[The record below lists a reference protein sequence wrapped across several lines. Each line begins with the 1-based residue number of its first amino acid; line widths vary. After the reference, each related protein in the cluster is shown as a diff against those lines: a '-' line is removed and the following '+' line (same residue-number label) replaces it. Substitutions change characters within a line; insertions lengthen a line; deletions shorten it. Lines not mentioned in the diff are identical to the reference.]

1 MEDKLNFRLADI
13 DINTTEKTCLLE
25 VVFDNESKFDDH
37 LSNIFRKVSAQKS
50 ALNRFK
56 NILPRKT
63 KRNHFIA
70 HLYCCIWHHC
80 GKRDT
85 KIEKVNKRTLRYIFK
100 DKSASQDLLERI
112 RLPSMETQRIQD
124 NKQ

>member
-50 ALNRFK
+50 ALNRLK

-70 HLYCCIWHHC
+70 HLYCCILTIV
-80 GKRDT
+80 T
-85 KIEKVNKRTLRYIFK
+85 KSGTTAEKETLKLR
-100 DKSASQDLLERI
+100 KSTKGL
-112 RLPSMETQRIQD
+112 
-124 NKQ
+124 